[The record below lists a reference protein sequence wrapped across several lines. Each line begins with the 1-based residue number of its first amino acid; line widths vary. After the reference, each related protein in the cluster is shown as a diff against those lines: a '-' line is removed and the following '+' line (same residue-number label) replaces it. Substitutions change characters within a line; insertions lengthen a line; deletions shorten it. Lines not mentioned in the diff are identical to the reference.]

1 MGDVIDDPSRWRHPE
16 GGLIVADFTDDR
28 RDFVPGDL
36 PRDVLWGFT
45 REGLFALRQ
54 YTHWMPHTKGLVG
67 PFMAKYWPG
76 LTFQVAMKLTS
87 EAGVWTKERSHFSGR
102 GVAKHVKE
110 LHLLAGGGSR
120 IVRFEPDERVTTDPL
135 RVGDGGITVSLHDID
150 PQAPGALRDIARALL
165 GRLAPTSDNEE
176 THP

>member
-1 MGDVIDDPSRWRHPE
+1 M
-16 GGLIVADFTDDR
+16 ADFTDDR
-28 RDFVPGDL
+28 RDFVPADL
-36 PRDVLWGFT
+36 PNDVLWGFT
-45 REGLFALRQ
+45 RESLFALRQ
-54 YTHWMPHTKGLVG
+54 YTHWMPHSKGLVG

-102 GVAKHVKE
+102 GVAKHVK
-110 LHLLAGGGSR
+110 LAGGGSR
-120 IVRFEPDERVTTDPL
+120 IVRFEPDERVTDDPL

-150 PQAPGALRDIARALL
+150 PRAPGALRDIARALL

-176 THP
+176 TRP

>member
-1 MGDVIDDPSRWRHPE
+1 MGDVVDDSSRWRHPE

-28 RDFVPGDL
+28 RDFVPADL
-36 PRDVLWGFT
+36 PNDVLWGFT

-76 LTFQVAMKLTS
+76 LTFQVAMKLTTD
-87 EAGVWTKERSHFSGR
+87 AGVWTKRSSHFSGR
-102 GVAKHVKE
+102 DVAKHVKE

-135 RVGDGGITVSLHDID
+135 GVGDGGITVSLHDID
-150 PQAPGALRDIARALL
+150 PQAPGALRDIARELL

-176 THP
+176 THQ